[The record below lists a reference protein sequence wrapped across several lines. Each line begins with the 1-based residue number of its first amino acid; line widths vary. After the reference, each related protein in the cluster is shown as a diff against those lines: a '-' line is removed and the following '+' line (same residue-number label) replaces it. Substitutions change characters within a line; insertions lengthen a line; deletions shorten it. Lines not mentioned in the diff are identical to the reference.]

1 MEQKE
6 MQLVIL
12 PRGWQ
17 KEIAKRM
24 GCHRNT
30 VSNAVWERNYLYP
43 RVVKCV
49 KEFYNIDLT

>member
-1 MEQKE
+1 MKE
-6 MQLVIL
+6 NVKLVIL

-17 KEIAKRM
+17 KEIAKRL

-30 VSNAVWERNYLYP
+30 VSNAVREKNYNYP

>member
-1 MEQKE
+1 MKE
-6 MQLVIL
+6 KMQLVIL

-17 KEIAKRM
+17 KEIAKRL

-30 VSNAVWERNYLYP
+30 VSNEVREKNRNYR